1 MPAMV
6 LLGRRWLV
14 GSDDLAVPFA
24 CLGFIDLFWCVP
36 SRPPALRQ
44 PRSDTT
50 LNVRRFA

>member
-36 SRPPALRQ
+36 SRAPALRQ
-44 PRSDTT
+44 PHASPALTQR
-50 LNVRRFA
+50 